1 MIKNASFHGQFMS
14 LVTEMVS
21 KVTVTLFFAS
31 IAFLQTNGCI
41 TKELIQDFLDLDL
54 DKNGFVTH
62 DEVCNVI
69 QTGDEDCGNLFEYMD
84 LNADGQATCQG
95 NKYGDF

>member
-1 MIKNASFHGQFMS
+1 
-14 LVTEMVS
+14 MVS
-21 KVTVTLFFAS
+21 KVTVTLSFACL
-31 IAFLQTNGCI
+31 AFLQSNGCI

-62 DEVCNVI
+62 DEVCKVI
-69 QTGDEDCGNLFEYMD
+69 QTGDEDCGDLFEYMD

-95 NKYGDF
+95 NK